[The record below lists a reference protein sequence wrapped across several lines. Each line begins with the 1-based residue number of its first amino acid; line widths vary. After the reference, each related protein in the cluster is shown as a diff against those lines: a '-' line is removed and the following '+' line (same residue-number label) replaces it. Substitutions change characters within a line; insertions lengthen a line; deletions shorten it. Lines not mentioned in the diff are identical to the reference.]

1 MIQKKAL
8 PLAVTMGEPAG
19 IGGEIALKAWREHR
33 ENLPPFFLID
43 CPHRISHLAS
53 LLKWTVPICPITCPT
68 EALDVFPDALPI
80 LEHPVTGGEPG
91 IISKHTAKSV
101 ITSIERAVQLV
112 NDGDACAVVTNP
124 IHKHALHNAGFNF
137 PGHTEFLAD
146 LAGITTPPIMM
157 LACEGLRVVPLTV
170 HVSLSD
176 AISQLNTELI
186 VEKCLITHQALK
198 VNAGIK
204 NPRLALAGLNPH
216 AGEDGDMGREEIDII
231 IPAIQQLKAQGLDVV
246 GPIPPDTMFHAD
258 ARKTYDVA
266 MCMYHDQGLIPIK
279 TLAFDL
285 GVNVTLGLPFIRTSP
300 DHGTALNIAGTG
312 TASENSLCAALK
324 MARDM
329 ADRKNKMS

>member
-1 MIQKKAL
+1 MIPRRPL
-8 PLAVTMGEPAG
+8 PLALTMGEPAG
-19 IGGEIALKAWREHR
+19 VGGEITLKAWRDHR
-33 ENLPPFFLID
+33 TQLPPFFLVD
-43 CPHRISHLAS
+43 CPHRISNLAS
-53 LLKWTVPICPITCPT
+53 TLKWTVPICPISTAA

-101 ITSIERAVQLV
+101 ITSIERCVQLV
-112 NDGDACAVVTNP
+112 RDGEASAVVTNP
-124 IHKHALHNAGFNF
+124 IHKHALRTAGFNF

-146 LAGITTPPIMM
+146 LAAITTPPIMM
-157 LACEGLRVVPLTV
+157 LACDDLRVVPLTV

-176 AISQLNTELI
+176 AISQLSTELI

-198 VNAGIK
+198 INAGIK

-231 IPAIQQLKAQGLDVV
+231 IPAVEQLKSQGLDVV
-246 GPIPPDTMFHAD
+246 GPMPPDTMFHFE

-312 TASENSLCAALK
+312 TASENSLVCALK
-324 MARDM
+324 MAADM